1 MSYEASE
8 AEGAAARPS
17 EEAAEIDLAFVD
29 DLTAA
34 NNFKTFLIG
43 RGIEVPDRILEG
55 LGEFTYKYDGNIE
68 CFRASVT
75 KKYGPKFG
83 PRIGSLFSGKA
94 SS

>member
-1 MSYEASE
+1 MSYQPSE
-8 AEGAAARPS
+8 AERAGARPD
-17 EEAAEIDLAFVD
+17 EEPTERDLTFVD

-43 RGIEVPDRILEG
+43 RGIEVPERILEG
-55 LGEFTYKYDGNIE
+55 LGEFTFKYDGNIE
-68 CFRASVT
+68 GFRASVT

-83 PRIGSLFSGKA
+83 PRLGSLFAGKA

>member
-1 MSYEASE
+1 MSYQPDE
-8 AEGAAARPS
+8 AERAGARPD

-68 CFRASVT
+68 SFRSAVT
-75 KKYGPKFG
+75 KKYGRKPG
-83 PRIGSLFSGKA
+83 PRIGALFAGKA